1 MPHPIEMISKKLEL
15 LMALTDHLEGIN
27 PDTTPGCPYDLRDQV
42 FRGRVVFGE
51 ETKPPFIA
59 ILEAPRQINPAGGG
73 DSKLVQDEDWVL
85 LIQGFVDENANH
97 PSDEAY
103 ALLAWTQQRMSRITQ
118 QKPNGG
124 DGGLYPLE
132 YRLGGKLGKIE
143 YQIPIVR
150 PGKDDVSATA
160 YFYMPVTIKMVTDLA
175 NPFVTG
181 D

>member
-1 MPHPIEMISKKLEL
+1 MISNKLDVL
-15 LMALTDHLEGIN
+15 KALSDHLEGIN
-27 PDTTPGCPYDLRDQV
+27 PDTTPDCPFDLRGKV
-42 FRGRVVFGE
+42 YRGRVIFGE

-59 ILEAPRQINPAGGG
+59 LLEAPRQINPSGGG
-73 DSKLVQDEDWVL
+73 DAKLSQNEDWVI
-85 LIQGFVDENANH
+85 LIQGFVDDDTNH

-103 ALLAWTQQRMSRITQ
+103 SLLSWTQQRMSRITQ
-118 QKPNGG
+118 QKTNGG
-124 DGGLYPLE
+124 NGGQYPDE
-132 YRLGGKLGKIE
+132 YRLGGKLGEIL

-175 NPFVTG
+175 NPFVIG

>member
-1 MPHPIEMISKKLEL
+1 MISKKLSIL
-15 LMALTDHLEGIN
+15 KALSEHLEGIN
-27 PDTTPGCPYDLRDQV
+27 PDTTPGCPYDLRDKV
-42 FRGRVVFGE
+42 YRGRVVFGE

-59 ILEAPRQINPAGGG
+59 LLEAPRQINPAGGG
-73 DSKLVQDEDWVL
+73 EAKLLQDEDWVV
-85 LIQGFVDENANH
+85 LIQGFVDDDSKH

-103 ALLAWTQQRMSRITQ
+103 DLLAWTQQRMARITA
-118 QKPNGG
+118 QKNSGGNGG
-124 DGGLYPLE
+124 MYPAE
-132 YRLGGKLGKIE
+132 YRLGGKVGEIL